1 MKYVTWQVYFPEN
14 SNEGSTPDPIIRER
28 GFEAG
33 GLFHI
38 EPFVILG
45 CISDNANIT
54 NLDNYKI
61 KELTNQEALDL
72 ALVNDSGAHLD
83 DSGKLC
89 FTPFVKV

>member
-1 MKYVTWQVYFPEN
+1 MKYLTWSVYFPEN
-14 SNEGSTPDPIIRER
+14 SDEGLTPDVIIRER
-28 GFEAG
+28 GYEAN

-45 CISDNANIT
+45 CISDNADIT

-61 KELTNQEALDL
+61 KELTNQEALEL
-72 ALVNDSGAHLD
+72 ALVNDLGASLD